1 MVSLIH
7 AYYVFSIHT
16 HAFYVCFAVAS
27 FAVVLIVFSTFRSGM
42 VSLRCIGRC
51 KIFQL
56 GQEKKTKVRASQPL
70 HCILFLLYYILFLP
84 FSRTLLISNDVA
96 RRCAA
101 LHCMPCYAAP
111 LSNVAHTSSRVSPCS
126 KSFGNEVP
134 QHLLLNKYSWA
145 VVFTPHFSTDFSF
158 IIIETAANSI
168 KLHDLR
174 VRISLSCVHT

>member
-1 MVSLIH
+1 MVSMIH
-7 AYYVFSIHT
+7 AYYVFFLHT

-27 FAVVLIVFSTFRSGM
+27 FAVVLIVVSTFRSGM

-70 HCILFLLYYILFLP
+70 HYILFLL
-84 FSRTLLISNDVA
+84 FSRTLLISYDVA
-96 RRCAA
+96 PRCAA
-101 LHCMPCYAAP
+101 LHCMPCFAAP

-134 QHLLLNKYSWA
+134 QHPLLNKYSWA
-145 VVFTPHFSTDFSF
+145 VVFTPHY
-158 IIIETAANSI
+158 
-168 KLHDLR
+168 
-174 VRISLSCVHT
+174 